1 MKNKVDSK
9 DYQPIRFHGGQSH
22 LASPGKP
29 GGEKDLNQED
39 PRKENSVERDDD
51 SKVDDSEDDKIDKEE
66 TTNEEREREIEKSYE
81 EEDES
86 EKKERTRF

>member
-1 MKNKVDSK
+1 MKNKVSSN
-9 DYQPIRFHGGQSH
+9 DYQPIRFHKGRPH

-29 GGEKDLNQED
+29 DDEKDLNEDD
-39 PRKENSVERDDD
+39 PRRENVVEKDDD
-51 SKVDDSEDDKIDKEE
+51 SEVAEIDQEE
-66 TTNEEREREIEKSYE
+66 TTNQVKESEREKSYE